1 MVNVKG
7 LARLKKQ
14 DPKGS
19 GQGSQ
24 KPATALFKKAEGDAA
39 AGKRKSAT
47 KGSPPPPATKK
58 QKKGDVA
65 KKEPPVIIADEHPA
79 SGVHVEKP
87 SGKTP
92 AGAEELLP
100 EVLQVS
106 FPRGTSLASGAV
118 DPGAIL
124 RGITPETDRASL
136 GAYNDA
142 ALEDHIL
149 RSSLSAC
156 LALGEH
162 ARRLQEWRLHKA
174 EQDAK
179 MKECILKNKEAVKL
193 GARLEEELRQMEL
206 RLEAAEK
213 GKADAEAAAEEARRA
228 AKEAE
233 DSKALAVAKAREEAV
248 DAFVAEGWRAEG
260 RKVWLSSVVEAYV
273 EEWAEGPGWEWMA
286 RKGREYYE
294 AGEFFTQALIY
305 RRMARHLGIE
315 QKDFS
320 PSAYGLPP
328 LQPDVRESLPE
339 GVQRPDL
346 EDTELKNEA
355 EDDAV
360 EAGAEASSRPAA
372 EGTPVND
379 AVVVVE

>member
-7 LARLKKQ
+7 LAWLKNK

-19 GQGSQ
+19 GQGNQ
-24 KPATALFKKAEGDAA
+24 KPIATLFNKSEGDAVA
-39 AGKRKSAT
+39 SKRKAAA
-47 KGSPPPPATKK
+47 KGSPPATKK
-58 QKKGDVA
+58 PKKGDITD
-65 KKEPPVIIADEHPA
+65 KEPPVVIVDEHPA

-87 SGKTP
+87 SDGTP

-100 EVLQVS
+100 EVLHVS
-106 FPRGTSLASGAV
+106 LPKGTSLASGAV

-124 RGITPETDRASL
+124 RGITPETDRVAL

-156 LALGEH
+156 LALGEQ

-193 GARLEEELRQMEL
+193 GARLEEELRQMKL
-206 RLEAAEK
+206 KLEAAERN
-213 GKADAEAAAEEARRA
+213 KAEAEAAAEEARRA

-233 DSKALAVAKAREEAV
+233 DSKALAVAKAQEEAV

-260 RKVWLSSVVEAYV
+260 CKVWVSSVVEARV
-273 EEWAEGPGWEWMA
+273 DEWAEGPGWEWMA

-294 AGEFFTQALIY
+294 TGEFFTKALIY
-305 RRMARHLGIE
+305 RRMARHLSIE
-315 QKDFS
+315 PKDFA

-346 EDTELKNEA
+346 EDTELKKEA
-355 EDDAV
+355 EDDVV
-360 EAGAEASSRPAA
+360 EAGAEVS
-372 EGTPVND
+372 
-379 AVVVVE
+379 

>member
-1 MVNVKG
+1 
-7 LARLKKQ
+7 
-14 DPKGS
+14 
-19 GQGSQ
+19 
-24 KPATALFKKAEGDAA
+24 
-39 AGKRKSAT
+39 
-47 KGSPPPPATKK
+47 
-58 QKKGDVA
+58 
-65 KKEPPVIIADEHPA
+65 
-79 SGVHVEKP
+79 
-87 SGKTP
+87 
-92 AGAEELLP
+92 
-100 EVLQVS
+100 
-106 FPRGTSLASGAV
+106 
-118 DPGAIL
+118 
-124 RGITPETDRASL
+124 
-136 GAYNDA
+136 
-142 ALEDHIL
+142 
-149 RSSLSAC
+149 
-156 LALGEH
+156 
-162 ARRLQEWRLHKA
+162 
-174 EQDAK
+174 
-179 MKECILKNKEAVKL
+179 MKECILKTKEAVKL

-213 GKADAEAAAEEARRA
+213 GKADAEAAAEEAKRA

-233 DSKALAVAKAREEAV
+233 GSKALAVAKAREEAV

-260 RKVWLSSVVEAYV
+260 RKMWLSSVVEAYV

-286 RKGREYYE
+286 WKGREYYE

>member
-1 MVNVKG
+1 MEASDGFGMTIKHMKSCDKAKGPGGIPVSMVNVKG

-19 GQGSQ
+19 GQGIQ

-39 AGKRKSAT
+39 AGKRKAVT
-47 KGSPPPPATKK
+47 KGSPPATKK
-58 QKKGDVA
+58 PKKGDVA
-65 KKEPPVIIADEHPA
+65 EKEPPVIIADEHPA
-79 SGVHVEKP
+79 SGVQVEK
-87 SGKTP
+87 
-92 AGAEELLP
+92 LP
-100 EVLQVS
+100 G
-106 FPRGTSLASGAV
+106 GTV

-124 RGITPETDRASL
+124 RGMTPETDRAAL

-156 LALGEH
+156 LALGEQ

-174 EQDAK
+174 EQDAR
-179 MKECILKNKEAVKL
+179 MRECLLKNQEAVKL
-193 GARLEEELRQMEL
+193 GAQLEEELRQMSL
-206 RLEAAEK
+206 KLEAAEK
-213 GKADAEAAAEEARRA
+213 GKADAEAA

-233 DSKALAVAKAREEAV
+233 DSKALAVAKAQEEAV
-248 DAFVAEGWRAEG
+248 EAFVAEGWRAEG
-260 RKVWLSSVVEAYV
+260 RKMWVSSVVEACV

-286 RKGREYYE
+286 RKDREYYE
-294 AGEFFTQALIY
+294 PGEFFTQALIY

-360 EAGAEASSRPAA
+360 ETGAEASSRPAA
-372 EGTPVND
+372 EGAPVND

>member
-39 AGKRKSAT
+39 TGKRKAAT
-47 KGSPPPPATKK
+47 KGSPPATKK
-58 QKKGDVA
+58 PKKGDVA
-65 KKEPPVIIADEHPA
+65 EKEPPVIIADEHPA

-87 SGKTP
+87 SGETP

-124 RGITPETDRASL
+124 RGITPETDRAAL

-193 GARLEEELRQMEL
+193 GARLEEELRQMEQ

-260 RKVWLSSVVEAYV
+260 RKMWLSSVVEAHV

-360 EAGAEASSRPAA
+360 ETGAEASSRPAV
-372 EGTPVND
+372 EGAPVND
-379 AVVVVE
+379 DVVVVE

>member
-19 GQGSQ
+19 GQGIQ

-39 AGKRKSAT
+39 AGKRKAAT
-47 KGSPPPPATKK
+47 KGSPPATKK
-58 QKKGDVA
+58 PKKGDVA
-65 KKEPPVIIADEHPA
+65 EKEPLVIIADEHPA

-87 SGKTP
+87 SGETP

-124 RGITPETDRASL
+124 RGITPETDRAAL

-193 GARLEEELRQMEL
+193 GARLEEELRQMEQ

-213 GKADAEAAAEEARRA
+213 GKVDAEAAAEEARRA

-260 RKVWLSSVVEAYV
+260 RKMWLSSVVEAHV

-305 RRMARHLGIE
+305 QRMARHLGIE

-360 EAGAEASSRPAA
+360 ETGAEASSRPAA
-372 EGTPVND
+372 EGAP
-379 AVVVVE
+379 

>member
-19 GQGSQ
+19 GQGIQ

-39 AGKRKSAT
+39 AGKRKAVT
-47 KGSPPPPATKK
+47 KGSPPATKK
-58 QKKGDVA
+58 PKKGDVA
-65 KKEPPVIIADEHPA
+65 EKEPPVIIADEHPA
-79 SGVHVEKP
+79 SGVQVEKLP
-87 SGKTP
+87 GGTP

-100 EVLQVS
+100 EILQVA
-106 FPRGTSLASGAV
+106 FPRGMSLASGAV

-124 RGITPETDRASL
+124 RGMTPETDRAAL

-156 LALGEH
+156 LALGEQ

-174 EQDAK
+174 EQDAR
-179 MKECILKNKEAVKL
+179 MRECLLKNQEAVKL
-193 GARLEEELRQMEL
+193 GAQLEEELRQMSL
-206 RLEAAEK
+206 KLEAAEK
-213 GKADAEAAAEEARRA
+213 GKADAEAAARRA

-233 DSKALAVAKAREEAV
+233 DSKALAVAKAQEEAV
-248 DAFVAEGWRAEG
+248 EAFVAEGWRAEG
-260 RKVWLSSVVEAYV
+260 RKMWVSSVVEACV
-273 EEWAEGPGWEWMA
+273 EECAEGPGWEWMA

-294 AGEFFTQALIY
+294 ADEFFTQALIY

-346 EDTELKNEA
+346 EDTVLKNEA

-360 EAGAEASSRPAA
+360 ETGAEASSRPAA
-372 EGTPVND
+372 EGALVND